1 MGKGKCGLWEVV
13 KVSFT
18 GKVRLEQ
25 RPEESEEARP
35 AAVVDKAFH
44 RTGEC
49 WTFLKKNIK
58 EASGS

>member
-1 MGKGKCGLWEVV
+1 MV

>member
-1 MGKGKCGLWEVV
+1 MV

-35 AAVVDKAFH
+35 AAVVDKAFPVEGTTKGH